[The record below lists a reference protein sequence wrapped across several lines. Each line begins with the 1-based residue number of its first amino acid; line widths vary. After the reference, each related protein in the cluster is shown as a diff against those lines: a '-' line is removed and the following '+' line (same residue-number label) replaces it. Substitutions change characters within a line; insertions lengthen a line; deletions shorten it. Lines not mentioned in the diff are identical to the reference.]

1 MSGLEEA
8 WRAPVPGTGV
18 WHDLDDARGDGLWPA
33 PGVIS
38 AVSAGAVTTYDAA
51 TGAVRST
58 VPLDGSVCAASRD
71 VNADGIGVVALGP
84 LEDCRTLVAV
94 DTAAGRVRWQVRLDD
109 GIVLGD
115 VSAGARVVAVTGV
128 RGAWRFRVDDGAA
141 LPGMV
146 GGEAASNGRFVVV
159 TPDRGG
165 AAESYDVYDQDSGEQ
180 LSSLPAGASTAVEVI
195 VSSEP
200 LVVSAYEWGDDGT
213 YLRDLSGDRPRRIG
227 RRLNAGYPRL
237 TQHVAVDGDGA
248 GAGDGAV
255 AVQYGAS
262 PVVETWT
269 ADRPLEV
276 GSFVLDPDEIVVD
289 QHAGRLITLT
299 PATGRVAGDTSVVRA
314 VDLADPGDPWV
325 LGTAP
330 ADRSSVL
337 LSTRTAAV
345 VDDLLVVPVDEE
357 LVAVELPADAPA
369 TSEVLAGEG
378 LTGDELTPAEGGDL
392 CPAIRPATLAAL
404 GFALPDHEVAAD
416 CDLRQVRGV
425 DVSLEVD
432 SWAVR
437 PSWQDQRTATEA
449 AAEEFSAIAVGGD
462 PYDLADL
469 EPVDD
474 LGDEAAVGARGE
486 SLVVRVANVLV
497 VVRRAGG
504 LPGLDPEAERA
515 LLLRVGRDL
524 ADELERRRR
533 ATSSTT
539 GRGR

>member
-1 MSGLEEA
+1 MVSGLEEA
-8 WRAPVPGTGV
+8 WRAPVPGAGL

-33 PGVIS
+33 PDMIS
-38 AVSAGAVTTYDAA
+38 AVSAHAVTTYDAA

-71 VNADGIGVVALGP
+71 VNDDGIGVVALGP

-94 DTAAGRVRWQVRLDD
+94 DTTAGRVRWQVRLDD
-109 GIVLGD
+109 EVVLND

-141 LPGMV
+141 LPAMV

-159 TPDRGG
+159 TPERGG

-180 LSSLPAGASTAVEVI
+180 LWSLPAEASTAVEVI

-200 LVVSAYEWGDDGT
+200 LVVTAYEWGDDGT
-213 YLRDLSGDRPRRIG
+213 YLRDLSGDRPRRVG
-227 RRLNAGYPRL
+227 RRINAGYPHL
-237 TQHVAVDGDGA
+237 TQYVALDGGGA
-248 GAGDGAV
+248 A

-269 ADRPLEV
+269 ADRPLEPA
-276 GSFVLDPDEIVVD
+276 SFVLDPEEIVVD

-314 VDLADPGDPWV
+314 VDPTDPADPWV

-337 LSTRTAAV
+337 LATRTAAV
-345 VDDLLVVPVDEE
+345 VDDLLVVPLDEE
-357 LVAVELPADAPA
+357 LVAVELPDEAPA

-378 LTGDELTPAEGGDL
+378 LTDGELTPAEGGDL
-392 CPAIRPATLAAL
+392 CPAIRPATLEAL

-437 PSWQDQRTATEA
+437 PSWEDQLTATEA
-449 AAEEFSAIAVGGD
+449 AGDEFAEIVAGGGA
-462 PYDLADL
+462 YDLPDL
-469 EPVDD
+469 QPVDD
-474 LGDEAAVGARGE
+474 LGDQAAVGARGE
-486 SLVVRVANVLV
+486 ALVVRVANVLV
-497 VVRRAGG
+497 VVQRIGG
-504 LPGLDPEAERA
+504 LPGLDPATERA
-515 LLLRVGRDL
+515 LLLQVGRDL

>member
-1 MSGLEEA
+1 MVSGLEEA
-8 WRAPVPGTGV
+8 WRAPVPGAGV
-18 WHDLDDARGDGLWPA
+18 WHDLDDARGDGLWLA
-33 PGVIS
+33 AGVIS
-38 AVSAGAVTTYDAA
+38 AVSADAVTTYDAA

-58 VPLDGSVCAASRD
+58 VSLDGSVCAASRD

-109 GIVLGD
+109 EVVLDD

-128 RGAWRFRVDDGAA
+128 RGAWRFRADDGAA

-159 TPDRGG
+159 TPERGG

-180 LSSLPAGASTAVEVI
+180 LASLPAEPSTAVEVI

-200 LVVSAYEWGDDGT
+200 LVVTAYEWDDDGT

-227 RRLNAGYPRL
+227 RRINAGYPHL
-237 TQHVAVDGDGA
+237 TQHVAVDGSA
-248 GAGDGAV
+248 AGAV

-269 ADRPLEV
+269 ADRPLDEV

-299 PATGRVAGDTSVVRA
+299 PTTGRVAGDTSVVRA
-314 VDLADPGDPWV
+314 VDPADPGDPWV

-345 VDDLLVVPVDEE
+345 VGDLLVVPVDDE

-378 LTGDELTPAEGGDL
+378 LSGDELTPAEGGDL
-392 CPAIRPATLAAL
+392 CPAVRPATLEAL

-437 PSWQDQRTATEA
+437 PSWEDQLTATEA
-449 AAEEFSAIAVGGD
+449 AADEFSALALGGD
-462 PYDLADL
+462 PYDLPEL

-486 SLVVRVANVLV
+486 ALVVRVANVLV

-504 LPGLDPEAERA
+504 LPGLDPAARRA
-515 LLLRVGRDL
+515 LLLQVGRDL

-533 ATSSTT
+533 ATSSTA